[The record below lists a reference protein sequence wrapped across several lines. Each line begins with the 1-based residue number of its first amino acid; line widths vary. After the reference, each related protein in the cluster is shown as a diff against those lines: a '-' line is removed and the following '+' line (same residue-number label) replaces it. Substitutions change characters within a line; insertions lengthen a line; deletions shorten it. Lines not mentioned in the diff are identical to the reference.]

1 MPKRLFVALIAI
13 CACSVT
19 ADEPPKR
26 LIFQGQD
33 EVATENQIRTIQSV
47 RVAEPPV
54 LDGKLDDACWD
65 AARGISGFKQ
75 YGSESQARFQT
86 VGYVVHDEENLYV
99 GFGCIEPKP
108 ESLKIRPAD
117 EPVDPD
123 TDEGSLF
130 GYDSVEV
137 MLKPRH
143 WAPEFY
149 QFATDISGANYDA
162 FRTHGGGTIND
173 AWRGTAETAAQVG
186 DDHWSAELK
195 IPFYCLELAPG
206 TRSDW
211 RINLCRSKQRPHE
224 LSAIGRDGLFNEAH
238 KFAILTGLDVDFSK
252 FYFNV
257 SGPELVGEVGDG
269 GAAQDEANGVS
280 FGVVLVNNV
289 VC

>member
-1 MPKRLFVALIAI
+1 MPKRLFVALIGI

-137 MLKPRH
+137 MLQPRH

-149 QFATDISGANYDA
+149 KFATDISGAN
-162 FRTHGGGTIND
+162 
-173 AWRGTAETAAQVG
+173 
-186 DDHWSAELK
+186 
-195 IPFYCLELAPG
+195 
-206 TRSDW
+206 
-211 RINLCRSKQRPHE
+211 
-224 LSAIGRDGLFNEAH
+224 
-238 KFAILTGLDVDFSK
+238 
-252 FYFNV
+252 
-257 SGPELVGEVGDG
+257 
-269 GAAQDEANGVS
+269 
-280 FGVVLVNNV
+280 
-289 VC
+289 